1 MSEETA
7 RLLVPPQPKSVR
19 TNGVPKG
26 SAVPVEG
33 PTGPPSLNYLTGKT
47 ASLSD
52 FIVANR
58 EPIMAEFEAFARTCA
73 PASGS
78 MDISSLRDHASEM
91 LTVIAADLETPQDKH
106 EQAEKS
112 KGNAPVVDEN
122 TAAEKHGADRAECGF
137 TTDQIVSEY
146 RALRAS
152 VIRLWTKSHGPLT
165 PADIGD
171 LTRFNE
177 AIDQSLAESIARY
190 TEDLDH
196 SKEMFLAILGH
207 DLRTPLGA
215 IMMSAEFMLE
225 THELAEPHLTLTS
238 RISSS
243 SKRMNQMIGALL
255 DFTRSRLG
263 GGIPIVRANMNMG
276 KVVHDVVNEIAAA
289 NPDRMIKVD
298 ARGSLQGEWDCARVS
313 QLLTNLIDN
322 ALEYGS
328 GKTTATVSVQGDD
341 KEVSVA
347 IHNRGVAIPAE
358 QLNGIFNPMKRKE
371 ITATTGPA
379 GNLGLGLYIAERI
392 VNAHKG
398 RIEVASS
405 EEAGTT
411 FTVHLP
417 RR

>member
-1 MSEETA
+1 
-7 RLLVPPQPKSVR
+7 
-19 TNGVPKG
+19 
-26 SAVPVEG
+26 
-33 PTGPPSLNYLTGKT
+33 
-47 ASLSD
+47 
-52 FIVANR
+52 
-58 EPIMAEFEAFARTCA
+58 
-73 PASGS
+73 
-78 MDISSLRDHASEM
+78 
-91 LTVIAADLETPQDKH
+91 
-106 EQAEKS
+106 
-112 KGNAPVVDEN
+112 
-122 TAAEKHGADRAECGF
+122 
-137 TTDQIVSEY
+137 
-146 RALRAS
+146 
-152 VIRLWTKSHGPLT
+152 
-165 PADIGD
+165 
-171 LTRFNE
+171 
-177 AIDQSLAESIARY
+177 
-190 TEDLDH
+190 
-196 SKEMFLAILGH
+196 
-207 DLRTPLGA
+207 
-215 IMMSAEFMLE
+215 
-225 THELAEPHLTLTS
+225 
-238 RISSS
+238 
-243 SKRMNQMIGALL
+243 MNQMIGALL

-276 KVVHDVVNEIAAA
+276 KVAHDVVNEIAAA

-347 IHNRGVAIPAE
+347 IRNRGVAIPAE